1 MIISIFFFL
10 PLVELVPDLA
20 PFFVRSPNHLFS
32 RTACCLR
39 RLSSSIPVY
48 PSYIYLDI
56 LDPQTSSDYL
66 RLILSN
72 LVYHPS
78 NSISVLHGLAQS
90 AAQLPIPTPIH
101 LIVISDPCVTFIFSN
116 RRPFHVCVSDSDAT
130 TTTSPPFSNHLAH
143 ILPRIILRAPDSRN
157 CFPVPP
163 SLSIYI
169 CTSHRCEPASLSLF
183 ANSSTQRPERLMRRG
198 VPAHKQQN
206 RRSLLH
212 LRRTS
217 PW

>member
-1 MIISIFFFL
+1 LIISIFFFL
-10 PLVELVPDLA
+10 PLVELVPDLV

-56 LDPQTSSDYL
+56 LDPRTSSDYL

-90 AAQLPIPTPIH
+90 APQLPIPTTIH

-116 RRPFHVCVSDSDAT
+116 RRSFHVCVSDSDAT

-143 ILPRIILRAPDSRN
+143 VLLRIILHAHDLSRN

-169 CTSHRCEPASLSLF
+169 YAPPTDANPLPSLF
-183 ANSSTQRPERLMRRG
+183 SQTV
-198 VPAHKQQN
+198 VPSALKG
-206 RRSLLH
+206 
-212 LRRTS
+212 
-217 PW
+217 